1 MNKSIP
7 YNNSSIY
14 YRVEG
19 NGVPVILIHG
29 FAEDGA
35 IWNDLA
41 ERLKDK
47 FKLIIPDL
55 PGSGKS
61 TLMNSE
67 PALPAGRSSIVD
79 GGWSIELFAESI
91 YKIIQQESVS
101 SLIMIGHS
109 MGGYITLAFAEK
121 YPHLL
126 SAFGLFHS
134 TSYPD
139 SEEKKEAR
147 RKSITFIRQHGA
159 AKFIEQ
165 STPNLF
171 SENFKKKHPDIV
183 QEQVALYTNFSAS
196 VLVQYY
202 EAMIERPDRTEIV
215 KKFKGPILFI
225 MGKHDTAIPLEHSL
239 QQCHLPNLSY
249 TLILENSGHMGMLEE
264 AEKSGHFIENFLT
277 EIEIA
282 NPYQR
287 YS

>member
-7 YNNSSIY
+7 YSNSTLY

-19 NGVPVILIHG
+19 NGVPVILVHG

-35 IWNDLA
+35 IWDDLT

-61 TLMNSE
+61 PLIDSKH
-67 PALPAGRSSIVD
+67 ALPAGR
-79 GGWSIELFAESI
+79 WSMEFFADCILAILQNESI
-91 YKIIQQESVS
+91 S
-101 SLIMIGHS
+101 STIMIGHS

-126 SAFGLFHS
+126 KAFGLFHS
-134 TSYPD
+134 SSYPD

-147 RKSITFIRQHGA
+147 RKSIAFIQQHGA

-171 SENFKKKHPDIV
+171 SENFKEKHPEIV
-183 QEQVALYTNFSAS
+183 QEQVTQYTNFLAPA
-196 VLVQYY
+196 LVQYY
-202 EAMIERPDRTEIV
+202 EAMMERPDRTEIL
-215 KKFKGPILFI
+215 KTFKGPILFI

-239 QQCHLPNLSY
+239 QQCHLPDLSY
-249 TLILENSGHMGMLEE
+249 TLILEDSGHMGMLEE
-264 AEKSGHFIENFLT
+264 AEKSSRFIENYLT
-277 EIEIA
+277 EIEIV

>member
-7 YNNSSIY
+7 YSNSTLY

-19 NGVPVILIHG
+19 NGVPVILVHG

-35 IWNDLA
+35 IWDDLT

-61 TLMNSE
+61 PLIDSKH
-67 PALPAGRSSIVD
+67 ALPAGR
-79 GGWSIELFAESI
+79 WSMEFFADCILAILQNESI
-91 YKIIQQESVS
+91 S
-101 SLIMIGHS
+101 STIMIGHS

-126 SAFGLFHS
+126 KAFGLFHS
-134 TSYPD
+134 SSYPD

-147 RKSITFIRQHGA
+147 RKSIAFIQQHGA

-171 SENFKKKHPDIV
+171 SENFKEKHPEIV
-183 QEQVALYTNFSAS
+183 QEQVTQYTNLLAPA
-196 VLVQYY
+196 LVQYY
-202 EAMIERPDRTEIV
+202 EAMMERPDRTEIL
-215 KKFKGPILFI
+215 KTFKGPILFI

-239 QQCHLPNLSY
+239 QQCHLPDLSY
-249 TLILENSGHMGMLEE
+249 TLILEDSGHMGMLEE
-264 AEKSGHFIENFLT
+264 AEKSSRFIENYLT
-277 EIEIA
+277 EIEIV

>member
-7 YNNSSIY
+7 HNNSTIY

-19 NGVPVILIHG
+19 NGAPVILVHG

-35 IWNDLA
+35 IWDDLVD
-41 ERLKDK
+41 RLKDK

-61 TLMNSE
+61 PLVNSE
-67 PALPAGRSSIVD
+67 LAIVNGGLSMELFADGIKSIVEAESLSSIV
-79 GGWSIELFAESI
+79 
-91 YKIIQQESVS
+91 
-101 SLIMIGHS
+101 MIGHS

-126 SAFGLFHS
+126 KAFGLFHS
-134 TSYPD
+134 SSYPD
-139 SEEKKEAR
+139 NEEKKEAR
-147 RKSITFIRQHGA
+147 RKSIAFIQQHGA

-183 QEQVALYTNFSAS
+183 QEQVTQYTNFLAPA
-196 VLVQYY
+196 LVQYY
-202 EAMIERPDRTEIV
+202 EAMMERPDRTEIL
-215 KKFKGPILFI
+215 KTFKGPILFI

-239 QQCHLPNLSY
+239 QQCHIPDLSY

-264 AEKSGHFIENFLT
+264 AEKSSRFIENFLT

>member
-7 YNNSSIY
+7 YNNSPLHYS
-14 YRVEG
+14 VQG

-29 FAEDGA
+29 FGEDGA
-35 IWNDLA
+35 IWDDLA
-41 ERLKDK
+41 DRLKDK

-61 TLMNSE
+61 PMVNKKE
-67 PALPAGRSSIVD
+67 
-79 GGWSIELFAESI
+79 SIESMADCIHEILKSELANASPKETA
-91 YKIIQQESVS
+91 
-101 SLIMIGHS
+101 IMIGHS

-126 SAFGLFHS
+126 NAFGLFHS
-134 TSYPD
+134 SSYPD
-139 SEEKKEAR
+139 NEEKKEAR
-147 RKSITFIRQHGA
+147 RKSIAFIQQHGA

-183 QEQVALYTNFSAS
+183 QAQVALYTNFLASA
-196 VLVQYY
+196 LVQYY
-202 EAMIERPDRTEIV
+202 EAMMERPDRTEIL
-215 KKFKGPILFI
+215 KQFKGPILFI

-239 QQCHLPNLSY
+239 QQCHLPDLSY

-264 AEKSGHFIENFLT
+264 AEKSSHFIENFLT
-277 EIEIA
+277 EIEIV

>member
-7 YNNSSIY
+7 YNNSTIY

-19 NGVPVILIHG
+19 NGAPVILVHG
-29 FAEDGA
+29 FGEDGE

-41 ERLKDK
+41 DRLRNK

-61 TLMNSE
+61 PLIDTK
-67 PALPAGRSSIVD
+67 
-79 GGWSIELFAESI
+79 WSMEFFAECLMAILQNESI
-91 YKIIQQESVS
+91 S
-101 SLIMIGHS
+101 STIMIGHS

-126 SAFGLFHS
+126 KAFGLFHS
-134 TSYPD
+134 SSYRD

-147 RKSITFIRQHGA
+147 RKSISFIEQHGA

-171 SENFKKKHPDIV
+171 SENFKKNQPDIV
-183 QEQVALYTNFSAS
+183 QSQVALYTNFLAPA
-196 VLVQYY
+196 LVQYY
-202 EAMIERPDRTEIV
+202 EAMMERPDRTEILR
-215 KKFKGPILFI
+215 KFNGPIIFI

-264 AEKSGHFIENFLT
+264 AEKSSRFIENFLT
-277 EIEIA
+277 EIEIV

>member
-1 MNKSIP
+1 MNKTIP
-7 YNNSSIY
+7 YNNSPLHYS
-14 YRVEG
+14 VQG
-19 NGVPVILIHG
+19 KGAPVILVHG
-29 FAEDGA
+29 FGEDGA
-35 IWNDLA
+35 IWDDLA
-41 ERLKDK
+41 DRLKDK

-61 TLMNSE
+61 SLVNSE
-67 PALPAGRSSIVD
+67 LSIVKGD
-79 GGWSIELFAESI
+79 WSMEFFADC
-91 YKIIQQESVS
+91 IQAILQNESVAS
-101 SLIMIGHS
+101 SIMIGHS

-126 SAFGLFHS
+126 KAFGLFHS
-134 TSYPD
+134 SSYPD
-139 SEEKKEAR
+139 NEEKKEAR
-147 RKSITFIRQHGA
+147 RKSIAFIQQHGA

-183 QEQVALYTNFSAS
+183 QAQVALYTNFSAS
-196 VLVQYY
+196 ALVQYY
-202 EAMIERPDRTEIV
+202 EAMMERPDRTEIL
-215 KKFKGPILFI
+215 KQFKGPILFI

-239 QQCHLPNLSY
+239 QQCHLPDLSY

-264 AEKSGHFIENFLT
+264 AEKSSHFIENFLT
-277 EIEIA
+277 EIEIV

>member
-7 YNNSSIY
+7 YNNSSIH

-19 NGVPVILIHG
+19 KGEPIILVHG

-35 IWNDLA
+35 IWDDLTD
-41 ERLKDK
+41 RLKDK

-55 PGSGKS
+55 PGSGDSPMIDSK
-61 TLMNSE
+61 
-67 PALPAGRSSIVD
+67 
-79 GGWSIELFAESI
+79 WSIDFFAECILAIVQNESI
-91 YKIIQQESVS
+91 S
-101 SLIMIGHS
+101 SSIMIGHS
-109 MGGYITLAFAEK
+109 MGGYIALAFAEK

-126 SAFGLFHS
+126 KAFGLFHS
-134 TSYPD
+134 SSYPD
-139 SEEKKEAR
+139 NEEKKEAR
-147 RKSITFIRQHGA
+147 RKSIAFIRQHGA

-165 STPNLF
+165 SIPNLF

-183 QEQVALYTNFSAS
+183 QEQVARYTNFLDSA
-196 VLVQYY
+196 LVQYY
-202 EAMIERPDRTEIV
+202 EAMIERPDRTEIL
-215 KKFKGPILFI
+215 KQFKGPILFI
-225 MGKHDTAIPLEHSL
+225 MGMHDTAIPLEHSL

-264 AEKSGHFIENFLT
+264 AEKSSRFIENFLT
-277 EIEIA
+277 EIEIV

>member
-7 YNNSSIY
+7 YHNSSIH

-19 NGVPVILIHG
+19 NGEPVILVHG

-35 IWNDLA
+35 VWDGLA
-41 ERLKDK
+41 DHLKDK

-61 TLMNSE
+61 PMIDSK
-67 PALPAGRSSIVD
+67 PALPAGR
-79 GGWSIELFAESI
+79 WSMDFFAECILAILKNESI
-91 YKIIQQESVS
+91 S
-101 SLIMIGHS
+101 SSIMIGHS

-121 YPHLL
+121 YPQLL
-126 SAFGLFHS
+126 KAFGLFHS
-134 TSYPD
+134 SSYPD

-147 RKSITFIRQHGA
+147 RKSIAFIRQHGA

-171 SENFKKKHPDIV
+171 SENFKKKHPEIV
-183 QEQVALYTNFSAS
+183 REQVALYTNFLAPA
-196 VLVQYY
+196 LVQYY
-202 EAMIERPDRTEIV
+202 EAMIERPDRTEIL

-239 QQCHLPNLSY
+239 QQCHLPDLSY
-249 TLILENSGHMGMLEE
+249 TLILENSGHMGMIEE
-264 AEKSGHFIENFLT
+264 AEKSNRFIENFLT

-287 YS
+287 YSQR